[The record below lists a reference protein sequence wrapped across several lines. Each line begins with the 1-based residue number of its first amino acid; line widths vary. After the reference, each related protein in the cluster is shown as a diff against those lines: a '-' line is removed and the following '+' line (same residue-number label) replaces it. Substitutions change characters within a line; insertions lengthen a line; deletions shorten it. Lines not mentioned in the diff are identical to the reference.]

1 MSSFLHCDPTYK
13 RLQSLFHVVVDN
25 DATASKV
32 LEVMIKEKTG
42 RVTFMP
48 LNRLK
53 PKNPPPP
60 NAQDAI
66 PLIDKL
72 RYEPIHQKA
81 FQQVFGKT
89 CVCRDLTIAAAYVKS
104 HGINTITLDG
114 DKVDR
119 KGALTGGYHDVRRS
133 RIEAIKNV
141 TTWKAKFDT
150 EEKRVTEVKATSL
163 EIDQKVTRVQGRLQV
178 TNSLQEQA
186 RTSRQTLLDEAN
198 ALTREGDRLKERII
212 RLEGDVDDMETELG
226 GLQAKLASYNNELA
240 SPMSKSLTDEEE
252 MMIDT
257 LGKEVETRQKQVIEL
272 GKARVEVSCSH
283 YLTVIRDSSLS
294 LCQLDSRKN
303 SLEIELNESLRRR
316 RREIQAKIETLGE
329 TENGESSAA
338 DGLDSR
344 VRELKSL
351 NSSIQTLT
359 KKSQGEIVWSVF
371 KVDSS

>member
-1 MSSFLHCDPTYK
+1 VCLLYYFGRIADEYS
-13 RLQSLFHVVVDN
+13 RSLFHVVVDN

-32 LEVMIKEKTG
+32 LDVMIKEKTG

-72 RYEPIHQKA
+72 RYDQAHQKA

-119 KGALTGGYHDVRRS
+119 KGALTGGYHDIRRS

-141 TTWKAKFDT
+141 TTWRAKFDT
-150 EEKRVTEVKATSL
+150 EDKRAKEVKAAIV
-163 EIDQKVTRVQGRLQV
+163 EVDQKVTRVSGKLQV
-178 TNSLQEQA
+178 AITQQEQA
-186 RTSRQTLLDEAN
+186 RTSRQTLLDEGN
-198 ALTREGDRLKERII
+198 ALTREAEKLKERIV
-212 RLEGDVDDMETELG
+212 RLEGDIEDMETELS
-226 GLQAKLASYNNELA
+226 GLEAKLAGYKNELA

-252 MMIDT
+252 RMIES
-257 LGKEVETRQKQVIEL
+257 LGKEVETRQKNIIEL
-272 GKARVEVSCSH
+272 GKARVEVCFCSIFH
-283 YLTVIRDSSLS
+283 
-294 LCQLDSRKN
+294 
-303 SLEIELNESLRRR
+303 
-316 RREIQAKIETLGE
+316 
-329 TENGESSAA
+329 
-338 DGLDSR
+338 
-344 VRELKSL
+344 LKDY
-351 NSSIQTLT
+351 N
-359 KKSQGEIVWSVF
+359 
-371 KVDSS
+371 